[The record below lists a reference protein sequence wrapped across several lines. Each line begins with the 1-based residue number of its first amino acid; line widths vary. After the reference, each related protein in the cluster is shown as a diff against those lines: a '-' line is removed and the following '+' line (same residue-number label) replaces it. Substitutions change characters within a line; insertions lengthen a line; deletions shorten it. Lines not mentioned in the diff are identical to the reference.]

1 MVRYSAIWLQF
12 VVVSFALALGSAV
25 QALTE
30 AEQNTIR
37 IFEETR
43 DSVVAITTETNV
55 IDPFRMRSMT
65 QPSGSGS
72 GFIWDDQG
80 HIVTND
86 HVIAGATGATV
97 LLADGRSFRAAL
109 IGRAP
114 SHDLAVLRIAGDD
127 LPRPLSQGMSSDLK
141 VGQSVLAIG
150 NPFGLDWTLT
160 TGIVSA
166 LGREI
171 PGSRGPIRGLIQSD
185 AAINPGNSGGPLL
198 DSSGRL
204 IGVNTAIFSPSG
216 TSAGIGFSVP
226 VSSVARV
233 VPQLIETGRY
243 APPALGIQFDA
254 QLNAFANRQGQPGV
268 VILGVRPG
276 SPADTAGL
284 VPARFTRDGRAIPED
299 VIVGLDGRGIATLD
313 DLLAQLDT
321 RIAGQEVTLRLTRH
335 GQAREVRLTLAPGT
349 VN

>member
-1 MVRYSAIWLQF
+1 MWFQSI
-12 VVVSFALALGSAV
+12 ALAIAV
-25 QALTE
+25 SLSSLAAQALTD
-30 AEQNTIR
+30 AELTTIR

-55 IDPFRMRSMT
+55 IDPFRMRSST

-72 GFIWDDQG
+72 GFIWDDKG

-86 HVIAGATGATV
+86 HVIDGATGATV
-97 LLADGRSFRAAL
+97 LLADGRSYRASL
-109 IGRAP
+109 VGRAP
-114 SHDLAVLRIAGDD
+114 SHDLAVLRIDSED
-127 LPRPLSQGMSSDLK
+127 LPRPLSQGMSADLK

-160 TGIVSA
+160 TGIISS

-171 PGSRGPIRGLIQSD
+171 PGRHGRSIRGLIQSD

-216 TSAGIGFSVP
+216 ASAGIGFSVP

-243 APPALGIQFDA
+243 APPVIGIQYDA
-254 QLNAFANRQGQPGV
+254 QLNAFANRQGWPGV
-268 VILGVRPG
+268 VVLGVYPG
-276 SPADTAGL
+276 SPAAEAGL
-284 VPARFTRDGRAIPED
+284 VGAQFSRDGRTLPED
-299 VIVGLDGRGIATLD
+299 VIVGLDGRSIRTLD
-313 DLLAQLDT
+313 DLLAALDT
-321 RIAGQEVTLRLTRH
+321 RVAGTTVTLSLIRN
-335 GQAREVRLTLAPGT
+335 GQSREVALTLAPGT
-349 VN
+349 SL